1 MKKVFIMLGGSIENL
16 PSNWQEDTREE
27 DWIGVDRGALHLI
40 QHGIKPKIALGDFD
54 SVTEEEFD
62 LIQESSLELIK
73 VPSEK
78 DLTDTEL
85 SILTAIE
92 AEKYD
97 DFVIYAGTGT
107 RLDHMINTFSI
118 PIEERFRPYAEKIIF
133 IDKTNTVTYYLPGEH
148 MIVQD
153 PDKSYV
159 AFGAMVPVRGLTLGK
174 GLKYQLDSVD
184 VSHPYMYASNEFT
197 QPEAEFSF
205 NEGLLMAIQ
214 TKD

>member
-16 PSNWQEDTREE
+16 PSNWQEETCEE
-27 DWIGVDRGALHLI
+27 DWIGVDRGALRLI
-40 QHGIKPKIALGDFD
+40 QHGIRPKVALGDFD
-54 SVTEEEFD
+54 SVTAEEFS
-62 LIQESSLELIK
+62 LIQEFSDELIR

-78 DLTDTEL
+78 DMTDTEL
-85 SILTAIE
+85 SIVTAIE

-97 DFVIYAGTGT
+97 NFVLYAGTGT

-118 PIEERFRPYAEKIIF
+118 PIEECFRPYAEKIIF

-148 MIVQD
+148 TIVQD

-159 AFGAMVPVRGLTLGK
+159 AFGAMIPVKGLILGK
-174 GLKYQLDSVD
+174 GLKYQLDGVD
-184 VSHPYMYASNEFT
+184 VPHPYMYASNEFT
-197 QPEAEFSF
+197 QSEAEFSF
-205 NEGLLMAIQ
+205 DEGLLMAIQ